1 MTRYMTRKLVTGVLL
16 ATMAAIATPAWAQS
30 GALRGKVVNEEGRP
44 VDSAEIVLDFV
55 GDIKRQMKTISDK
68 NGEWVRAGIPIGSGT
83 WNITAKKFDLVGTA
97 EKVAVK
103 VGDTVRVPDIVM
115 MTPASRA
122 KGVKPVVPMSSEAA
136 AAAAKKQAETDKL
149 IDEANAAITAGDHD
163 GAIAKLTALAE
174 RLAADRND
182 RCAPCHA
189 KIGDIYVLKNDGKA
203 AEAAYLKAIEI
214 DPTVPGPY
222 SALAAVY
229 NEQRRFE
236 EATKMSAKA
245 TELMGTA
252 GTTDPNALYNQG
264 VILWNQSKVAE
275 AKAQWLKAI
284 ELDPKLADAH
294 YWLGMAHVNQGSLPD
309 AKKAFETYLQLAP
322 KGQFVETAK
331 AILAQI
337 K

>member
-1 MTRYMTRKLVTGVLL
+1 MLAVT
-16 ATMAAIATPAWAQS
+16 AAPAWAQT
-30 GALRGKVVNEEGRP
+30 GALRGKVVNEDGRP
-44 VDSAEIVLDFV
+44 VDAAEIILDFV
-55 GDIKRQMKTISDK
+55 GDVKHSLKTISDR
-68 NGEWVRAGIPIGSGT
+68 NGEWVRAGLPLSPGT
-83 WNITAKKFDLVGTA
+83 WTITAKKFDLLGTA
-97 EKVAVK
+97 EKISIKPGEA
-103 VGDTVRVPDIVM
+103 VRVPDIVM
-115 MTPASRA
+115 QTPASRA

-136 AAAAKKQAETDKL
+136 AAAARKQAETDKL
-149 IDEANAAITAGDHD
+149 LEEANTAITAGNHD
-163 GAIAKLTALAE
+163 EAIAKLTALAE
-174 RLAADRND
+174 RLMADRND

-203 AEAAYLKAIEI
+203 AEAAFLKAIEI
-214 DPTVPGPY
+214 DPAMPGPY
-222 SALAAVY
+222 NALAAIY

-236 EATKMSAKA
+236 EATKMSTKA

-275 AKAQWLKAI
+275 AKAQFQKVVD
-284 ELDPKLADAH
+284 LDPKMADAH
-294 YWLGMAHVNQGSLPD
+294 YWLGMANVNQGNLPE

-322 KGQFVETAK
+322 KGQYADTAK